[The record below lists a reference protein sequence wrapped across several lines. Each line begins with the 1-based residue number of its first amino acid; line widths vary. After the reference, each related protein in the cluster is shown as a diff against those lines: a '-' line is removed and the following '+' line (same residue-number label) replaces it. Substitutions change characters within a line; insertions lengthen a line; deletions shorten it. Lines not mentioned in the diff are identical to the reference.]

1 MNREDMDFGRGDL
14 KYAPLINVYSK
25 EEFDKRV
32 KKVFDVIWDKLVMS
46 FGPAGA
52 GTFIVIPSSTQSTF
66 FNTKDGYTIMKN
78 LQFNTKIDHTIKNMM
93 STICDRLNFTVG
105 DGTTTAV
112 VATGGVYNSYMEMKK
127 NPDSELNRVL
137 PRKIMSMMD
146 TVKNDIINELNSHA
160 VSIQSDNQTTLA
172 ENIRK
177 VVYVSSNGNEEITD
191 MISKLYYKLQYPA
204 ISVANSK
211 DGSTHAYTV
220 DGYKIDVS
228 LTDQSYIN
236 SDDNTMI
243 SGGMDYII
251 FDNKVDQQIYDKILK
266 PLCDASKQRGR
277 KLACIAPWYDDV
289 ALGGPI
295 RRDLLNELKQT
306 GSISLV
312 LLVCNK
318 TNAYARTLLSDFAML
333 LNTPIITRVVKDQ
346 ILEELDKNPDIY
358 SQFDMDNR
366 NIEGIN
372 IAVKNPIAGLDSN
385 QLELRL
391 TQYNKETT
399 PAQLIFNRD
408 KKNLIRVGYCDKAVI
423 GMKESTFSGFF
434 YDPDMYEKT
443 LSVAKAELSD
453 EKAKLQMIGSF
464 SLGVVEKQQR
474 INALGLK
481 TGVIEVGAAS
491 QMSQGYLKDSV
502 DDAVKAAASA
512 FNNGVVLGC
521 NCSLIDSIKNLIDKQ
536 PASKDGIVSDENKLY
551 YEILNMLYNGYV
563 TVYQTILNSIYPEG
577 AVINMDFYTK
587 NAEFA
592 KKEGT
597 SHIIAYIDDKTHRT
611 ISVNRRV
618 ADRIFK
624 KMSKQAL
631 DDTPDTVPLIWFV
644 LEYSRVTNTVLDVT
658 TGEFTSD
665 VINSTETDREVLNA
679 TVDLLS
685 LLITGNQLVLC

>member
-1 MNREDMDFGRGDL
+1 MDRDEMDFGRSDL
-14 KYAPLINVYSK
+14 KYDPLINVYSK
-25 EEFDKRV
+25 EEFDRRV
-32 KKVFDVIWDKLVMS
+32 KQVFDVIWDKLVMS

-78 LQFNTKIDHTIKNMM
+78 LQFNTKIDHTIKNIM

-112 VATGGVYNSYMEMKK
+112 VATGGVYNAYMEKKK
-127 NPDSELNRVL
+127 NEDSELNRVL
-137 PRKIMSMMD
+137 PRKIMSMMN
-146 TVKNDIINELNSHA
+146 TVKADIIEELNKHA
-160 VSIQSDNQTTLA
+160 VSIQSDNPNTLA
-172 ENIRK
+172 DNIRK
-177 VVYVSSNGNEEITD
+177 VVYVSSNGNEEITE
-191 MISKLYYKLQYPA
+191 MISDLYRKLQYPA

-211 DGSTHAYTV
+211 DGATHAYTV

-228 LTDQSYIN
+228 LTDQTYIN
-236 SDDNTMI
+236 NDDNTMV
-243 SGGMDYII
+243 SGAMDYIV
-251 FDNKVDQQIYDKILK
+251 FDNKVDQQMYDKILK
-266 PLCDASKQRGR
+266 PLCEASKERGR

-318 TNAYARTLLSDFAML
+318 TNAYSRIILSDFAML

-346 ILEELDKNPDIY
+346 IIEALDKNPDIY
-358 SQFDMDNR
+358 SQFDLDNR
-366 NIEGIN
+366 GIQGAN
-372 IAVKNPIAGLDSN
+372 IAVISGEKNG
-385 QLELRL
+385 QTQLRL
-391 TQYNKETT
+391 AQYDKATT
-399 PAQLIFNRD
+399 PDQLIFNSNA
-408 KKNLIRVGYCDKAVI
+408 KNLIRVGYCDKATI
-423 GMKESTFSGFF
+423 GLKESTFSGFY
-434 YDPDMYEKT
+434 YDPDTYNKT
-443 LSVAKAELSD
+443 MSVAKQELSD
-453 EKAKLQMIGSF
+453 EKAKLKMIGSF

-536 PASKDGIVSDENKLY
+536 PASKDGIVSDESKLY

-563 TVYQTILNSIYPEG
+563 TVYQTILNSIYPED

-624 KMSKQAL
+624 KLTKSVN
-631 DDTPDTVPLIWFV
+631 DTTPDTVPLIWFV

>member
-1 MNREDMDFGRGDL
+1 MDRDEMDFGRSDL
-14 KYAPLINVYSK
+14 KFDPLINVYSK
-25 EEFDKRV
+25 KEFDRRV
-32 KKVFDVIWDKLVMS
+32 KQVFDVIWDKLVMS

-112 VATGGVYNSYMEMKK
+112 VATGGVYNAYMEKKK
-127 NPDSELNRVL
+127 NEDSELNRVL
-137 PRKIMSMMD
+137 PRKIMSMMN
-146 TVKNDIINELNSHA
+146 TVKADIIEELNKHA
-160 VSIQSDNQTTLA
+160 VSIQSDNPNTLA
-172 ENIRK
+172 DNIRK
-177 VVYVSSNGNEEITD
+177 VVYVSSNGNEEITE
-191 MISKLYYKLQYPA
+191 MISDLYRKLQYPA

-211 DGSTHAYTV
+211 DGATHAYTV

-228 LTDQSYIN
+228 LTDQTYIN
-236 SDDNTMI
+236 NDDNTMV
-243 SGGMDYII
+243 SGAMDYIV
-251 FDNKVDQQIYDKILK
+251 FDNKVDQQMYDKILK
-266 PLCDASKQRGR
+266 PLCEASKERGR

-318 TNAYARTLLSDFAML
+318 TNAYSRIILSDFAML

-346 ILEELDKNPDIY
+346 IIEALDKKPDIY
-358 SQFDMDNR
+358 SQFDLDNR
-366 NIEGIN
+366 GIQGAN
-372 IAVKNPIAGLDSN
+372 IAVISGEKNG
-385 QLELRL
+385 QTQLRL
-391 TQYNKETT
+391 AQYDKDTT
-399 PAQLIFNRD
+399 PTQLIFNN
-408 KKNLIRVGYCDKAVI
+408 KAKNLIRVGYCDKATI
-423 GMKESTFSGFF
+423 GLKESTFAGFY
-434 YDPDMYEKT
+434 YDPETYNKT
-443 LSVAKAELSD
+443 MSVAKQELSD
-453 EKAKLQMIGSF
+453 EKAKLKMIGSF

-521 NCSLIDSIKNLIDKQ
+521 NCSLIDSILNLIDKA
-536 PASKDGIVSDENKLY
+536 PKDLAETNDDQKLY
-551 YEILNMLYNGYV
+551 YEILDMLYEGYA
-563 TVYQTILNSIYPEG
+563 TVYRTILESIYPEG
-577 AVINMDFYTK
+577 ANVNITQYLQ
-587 NAEFA
+587 NASYA
-592 KKEGT
+592 KQHGT
-597 SHIIAYIDDKTHRT
+597 SHIIMYFDKKTHRT
-611 ISVNRRV
+611 VSANRRQV
-618 ADRIFK
+618 DKVVKMLNSDASDTGDR
-624 KMSKQAL
+624 L
-631 DDTPDTVPLIWFV
+631 VPLDWFV
-644 LEYSRVTNTVLDVT
+644 MEYSRKTNSVLDVT
-658 TGEFTSD
+658 TGEFTED

>member
-1 MNREDMDFGRGDL
+1 MDRDEMDFGRSDL
-14 KYAPLINVYSK
+14 KFDPLINVYSK
-25 EEFDKRV
+25 KEFDRRV
-32 KKVFDVIWDKLVMS
+32 KQVFDVIWDKLVMS

-112 VATGGVYNSYMEMKK
+112 VATGGVYNAYMEKKK
-127 NPDSELNRVL
+127 NEDSELNRVL
-137 PRKIMSMMD
+137 PRKIMSMMN
-146 TVKNDIINELNSHA
+146 TVKADIIEELNKHA
-160 VSIQSDNQTTLA
+160 VSIQSDNPNTLA
-172 ENIRK
+172 DNIRK
-177 VVYVSSNGNEEITD
+177 VVYVSSNGNEEITE
-191 MISKLYYKLQYPA
+191 MISDLYRKLQYPA

-211 DGSTHAYTV
+211 DGATHAYTV

-228 LTDQSYIN
+228 LTDQTYIN
-236 SDDNTMI
+236 NDDNTMV
-243 SGGMDYII
+243 SGAMDYIV
-251 FDNKVDQQIYDKILK
+251 FDNKVDQQMYDKILK
-266 PLCDASKQRGR
+266 PLCEASKERGR

-318 TNAYARTLLSDFAML
+318 TNAYSRTILSDFAML

-346 ILEELDKNPDIY
+346 IIEALDKNPDIY
-358 SQFDMDNR
+358 SQFDLDNR
-366 NIEGIN
+366 GIQGAN
-372 IAVKNPIAGLDSN
+372 IAVISGEKNG
-385 QLELRL
+385 QTQLRL
-391 TQYNKETT
+391 AQYDKDTT
-399 PAQLIFNRD
+399 PGQLIFNS
-408 KKNLIRVGYCDKAVI
+408 KAKNLIRVGYCDKATI
-423 GMKESTFSGFF
+423 GLKESTFAGFY
-434 YDPDMYEKT
+434 YDPDIYNKT
-443 LSVAKAELSD
+443 MSVAKQELFD
-453 EKAKLQMIGSF
+453 EKAKLKMIGSF

-521 NCSLIDSIKNLIDKQ
+521 NCSLIDSILNLIDKA
-536 PASKDGIVSDENKLY
+536 PKDLAETNDDQKLY
-551 YEILNMLYNGYV
+551 YEILDMLYEGYA
-563 TVYQTILNSIYPEG
+563 TVYRTILESIYPE
-577 AVINMDFYTK
+577 
-587 NAEFA
+587 NAKVNITQYLQNASYA
-592 KKEGT
+592 KQHGT
-597 SHIIAYIDDKTHRT
+597 SHIIMYFDKKTHRT
-611 ISVNRRV
+611 VSANRRQV
-618 ADRIFK
+618 DKVVKLLDSDASDTGDR
-624 KMSKQAL
+624 L
-631 DDTPDTVPLIWFV
+631 VPLDWFV
-644 LEYSRVTNTVLDVT
+644 MQYSRRTNSVLDVT
-658 TGEFTSD
+658 TGEFTED

>member
-1 MNREDMDFGRGDL
+1 MDRDEMDFGRSDL
-14 KYAPLINVYSK
+14 KYNPLINVYSK
-25 EEFDKRV
+25 NEFDRRV
-32 KKVFDVIWDKLVMS
+32 KQVFDVIWDKLVMS

-112 VATGGVYNSYMEMKK
+112 VATGGVYNAYMEKKK
-127 NPDSELNRVL
+127 NEDSELNRVL
-137 PRKIMSMMD
+137 PRKIMSMMN
-146 TVKNDIINELNSHA
+146 TVKADIIEELNKHA
-160 VSIQSDNQTTLA
+160 VSIQSDNPNTLA
-172 ENIRK
+172 DNIRK
-177 VVYVSSNGNEEITD
+177 VVYVSSNGNKEITE
-191 MISKLYYKLQYPA
+191 MISDLYRKLQYPA

-211 DGSTHAYTV
+211 DGATHAYTV

-228 LTDQSYIN
+228 LTDQTYIN
-236 SDDNTMI
+236 NDDNTMV
-243 SGGMDYII
+243 SGAMDYIV
-251 FDNKVDQQIYDKILK
+251 FDNKVDQQMYDKILK
-266 PLCDASKQRGR
+266 PLCEASKERGR

-318 TNAYARTLLSDFAML
+318 TNAYSRTILSDFAML

-346 ILEELDKNPDIY
+346 IIEALDKNPDIY
-358 SQFDMDNR
+358 SQFDLDNR
-366 NIEGIN
+366 GIQGAN
-372 IAVKNPIAGLDSN
+372 IAVISGEKNG
-385 QLELRL
+385 QTQLRL
-391 TQYNKETT
+391 AQYDKATT
-399 PAQLIFNRD
+399 PDQLIFNS
-408 KKNLIRVGYCDKAVI
+408 KAKNLIRVGYCDKATI
-423 GMKESTFSGFF
+423 GLKESTFAGFY
-434 YDPDMYEKT
+434 YDPETYNKT
-443 LSVAKAELSD
+443 MSVAKQELSD
-453 EKAKLQMIGSF
+453 EKAKLKMIGSF

-521 NCSLIDSIKNLIDKQ
+521 NCSLIDSILNLIDKE
-536 PASKDGIVSDENKLY
+536 PVELSDDQKLY
-551 YEILNMLYNGYV
+551 YEILDMLYEGYA
-563 TVYQTILNSIYPEG
+563 TVYRTILESIYPED
-577 AVINMDFYTK
+577 AKVNITQYFKDASYAK
-587 NAEFA
+587 NH
-592 KKEGT
+592 GT
-597 SHIIAYIDDKTHRT
+597 SHIIMYFDKKTHRT
-611 ISVNRRV
+611 VSANRRQV
-618 ADRIFK
+618 DKVVKLLSSDASDTSDR
-624 KMSKQAL
+624 L
-631 DDTPDTVPLIWFV
+631 VPLDWFV
-644 LEYSRVTNTVLDVT
+644 MEYSRKTNSVLDVT
-658 TGEFTSD
+658 TGEFTED

>member
-1 MNREDMDFGRGDL
+1 MDRDEMDFGRSDL
-14 KYAPLINVYSK
+14 KYNPLINVYSK
-25 EEFDKRV
+25 KEFDRRV
-32 KKVFDVIWDKLVMS
+32 KQVFDVIWDKLVMS

-112 VATGGVYNSYMEMKK
+112 VATGGVYNAYMEKKK
-127 NPDSELNRVL
+127 NEDSELNRVL
-137 PRKIMSMMD
+137 PRKIMSMMN
-146 TVKNDIINELNSHA
+146 TVKADIIEELNKHA
-160 VSIQSDNQTTLA
+160 VSIQSDNPNTLA
-172 ENIRK
+172 DNIRK
-177 VVYVSSNGNEEITD
+177 VVYVSSNGNEEITE
-191 MISKLYYKLQYPA
+191 MISDLYQKLQYPA

-211 DGSTHAYTV
+211 DGATHAYTV

-228 LTDQSYIN
+228 LTDQTYIN
-236 SDDNTMI
+236 NDDNTMV
-243 SGGMDYII
+243 SGAMDYIV
-251 FDNKVDQQIYDKILK
+251 FDNKVDQQMYDKILK
-266 PLCDASKQRGR
+266 PLCEASKERGR

-318 TNAYARTLLSDFAML
+318 TNAYSRTILSDFAML

-346 ILEELDKNPDIY
+346 IIESLDKNPDIY
-358 SQFDMDNR
+358 SQFDLDNR
-366 NIEGIN
+366 GIQGAN
-372 IAVKNPIAGLDSN
+372 IAVISGEKNG
-385 QLELRL
+385 QTQLRL
-391 TQYNKETT
+391 AQYDNATT
-399 PAQLIFNRD
+399 PNQLIFNS
-408 KKNLIRVGYCDKAVI
+408 KAKNLIRVGYCDKATI
-423 GMKESTFSGFF
+423 GLKESTFSGFY
-434 YDPDMYEKT
+434 YDPETYNKT
-443 LSVAKAELSD
+443 MSVAKQELSD
-453 EKAKLQMIGSF
+453 EKAKLKMIGSF

-521 NCSLIDSIKNLIDKQ
+521 NCSLIDSILNLIDKE
-536 PASKDGIVSDENKLY
+536 PVELSDDQKLY
-551 YEILNMLYNGYV
+551 YEILDMLYEGYA
-563 TVYQTILNSIYPEG
+563 TVYRTILESIYPED
-577 AVINMDFYTK
+577 AKVNITQYFKDASY
-587 NAEFA
+587 A
-592 KKEGT
+592 KKHGT
-597 SHIIAYIDDKTHRT
+597 SHIIMYFDKKTHRT
-611 ISVNRRV
+611 VSANRRQV
-618 ADRIFK
+618 DKVVKLLDSDASDTSDR
-624 KMSKQAL
+624 L
-631 DDTPDTVPLIWFV
+631 VPLDWFV
-644 LEYSRVTNTVLDVT
+644 MEYSRRTNSVLDVT
-658 TGEFTSD
+658 TGEFTED

>member
-1 MNREDMDFGRGDL
+1 MDRDEMDFGRSDL
-14 KYAPLINVYSK
+14 KYNPLINVYSK
-25 EEFDKRV
+25 KEFDRRV
-32 KKVFDVIWDKLVMS
+32 KQVFDVIWDKLVMS

-112 VATGGVYNSYMEMKK
+112 VATGGVYNAYIDKKK
-127 NPDSELNRVL
+127 NEDSELNRVL
-137 PRKIMSMMD
+137 PRKIMTMMN
-146 TVKNDIINELNSHA
+146 TVKADIIEELNKHA
-160 VSIQSDNQTTLA
+160 ISIQSDNPNTLA
-172 ENIRK
+172 DNIRK
-177 VVYVSSNGNEEITD
+177 VVYVSSNGNEEITE
-191 MISKLYYKLQYPA
+191 MISDLYRKLQYPA

-211 DGSTHAYTV
+211 DGATHAYTV

-228 LTDQSYIN
+228 LTDQTYIN
-236 SDDNTMI
+236 NDDNTMV
-243 SGGMDYII
+243 SGAMDYIV
-251 FDNKVDQQIYDKILK
+251 FDNKVDQQMYDKILK
-266 PLCDASKQRGR
+266 PLCEASKERGR

-318 TNAYARTLLSDFAML
+318 TNAYSRTILSDFAML

-346 ILEELDKNPDIY
+346 IIEALDKNPDIY
-358 SQFDMDNR
+358 SQFDLDNR
-366 NIEGIN
+366 GIQGAN
-372 IAVKNPIAGLDSN
+372 IAVIDSEKNGHT
-385 QLELRL
+385 QLRL
-391 TQYNKETT
+391 VQYDKDRTH
-399 PAQLIFNRD
+399 AQLIFNN
-408 KKNLIRVGYCDKAVI
+408 KVKNLIRVGYCDKATI
-423 GMKESTFSGFF
+423 GLKESTFAGFY
-434 YDPDMYEKT
+434 YDPSIYNKT
-443 LSVAKAELSD
+443 MSVAKQELAD
-453 EKAKLQMIGSF
+453 EKAKLKMIGSF

-521 NCSLIDSIKNLIDKQ
+521 NCSLIDSILNLMDKAPVEQ
-536 PASKDGIVSDENKLY
+536 TDDQKLY
-551 YEILNMLYNGYV
+551 YEILDMLYEGYA
-563 TVYQTILNSIYPEG
+563 TVYRTILESIYPED
-577 AVINMDFYTK
+577 AKVNISQYLQ
-587 NAEFA
+587 NASYA
-592 KKEGT
+592 KEHGT
-597 SHIIAYIDDKTHRT
+597 SHIIMYFDKKTHRT
-611 ISVNRRV
+611 VSANRRQV
-618 ADRIFK
+618 DKVI
-624 KMSKQAL
+624 KQLAGPTDQTGDIL
-631 DDTPDTVPLIWFV
+631 VPLDWFV
-644 LEYSRVTNTVLDVT
+644 MEYSRKTNSVLDVT
-658 TGEFTSD
+658 TGEFTED

>member
-1 MNREDMDFGRGDL
+1 MDRDEMDFGRSDL
-14 KYAPLINVYSK
+14 KYDPLINVYSK
-25 EEFDKRV
+25 EEFDRRV
-32 KKVFDVIWDKLVMS
+32 KQVFDVIWDKLVMS

-112 VATGGVYNSYMEMKK
+112 VATGGVYNAYMEKKK
-127 NPDSELNRVL
+127 NEDSELNRVL
-137 PRKIMSMMD
+137 PRKIMSMMN
-146 TVKNDIINELNSHA
+146 TVKADIIEELNKHA
-160 VSIQSDNQTTLA
+160 VSIQSDNPNTLA
-172 ENIRK
+172 DNIRK
-177 VVYVSSNGNEEITD
+177 VVYVSSNGNDEITE
-191 MISKLYYKLQYPA
+191 MISDLYRKLQYPA

-211 DGSTHAYTV
+211 DGATHAYTV

-228 LTDQSYIN
+228 LTDQTYIN
-236 SDDNTMI
+236 NDDNTMV
-243 SGGMDYII
+243 SGAMDYIV
-251 FDNKVDQQIYDKILK
+251 FDNKVDQQMYDKILK
-266 PLCDASKQRGR
+266 PLCEASKERGR

-318 TNAYARTLLSDFAML
+318 TNAYSRIILSDFAML

-346 ILEELDKNPDIY
+346 IIEALDKNPDIY
-358 SQFDMDNR
+358 SQFDLDNR
-366 NIEGIN
+366 GIQGAN
-372 IAVKNPIAGLDSN
+372 IAVISGEKNG
-385 QLELRL
+385 QTQLRL
-391 TQYNKETT
+391 AQYDKATT
-399 PAQLIFNRD
+399 PDQLIFNSNA
-408 KKNLIRVGYCDKAVI
+408 KNLIRVGYCDKATI
-423 GMKESTFSGFF
+423 GLKESTFSGFY
-434 YDPDMYEKT
+434 YDPETYNKT
-443 LSVAKAELSD
+443 VSVAKQELSD
-453 EKAKLQMIGSF
+453 EKAKLKMIGSF

-563 TVYQTILNSIYPEG
+563 TVYQTILNSIYPED
-577 AVINMDFYTK
+577 AVINMDFYTE

-624 KMSKQAL
+624 KLTKSVNYT
-631 DDTPDTVPLIWFV
+631 TPDTVPLIWFV

>member
-1 MNREDMDFGRGDL
+1 MDRDEMDFGRSDL
-14 KYAPLINVYSK
+14 KYDPLINVYSK
-25 EEFDKRV
+25 EEFDRRV
-32 KKVFDVIWDKLVMS
+32 KQVFDVIWDKLVMS

-78 LQFNTKIDHTIKNMM
+78 LQFNMKIDHTIKNMM

-112 VATGGVYNSYMEMKK
+112 VATGGVYNAYMEKKK
-127 NPDSELNRVL
+127 NEDSELNRVL
-137 PRKIMSMMD
+137 PRKIMSMMN
-146 TVKNDIINELNSHA
+146 TVKADIIEELNKHA
-160 VSIQSDNQTTLA
+160 VSIQSDNPNTLA
-172 ENIRK
+172 DNIRK
-177 VVYVSSNGNEEITD
+177 VVYVSSNGNEEITE
-191 MISKLYYKLQYPA
+191 MISDLYRKLQYPA

-211 DGSTHAYTV
+211 DGATHAYTV

-228 LTDQSYIN
+228 LTDQTYIN
-236 SDDNTMI
+236 NDDNTMV
-243 SGGMDYII
+243 SGAMDYIV
-251 FDNKVDQQIYDKILK
+251 FDNKVDQQMYDKILK
-266 PLCDASKQRGR
+266 PLCEASKERGR

-318 TNAYARTLLSDFAML
+318 TNAYSRIILSDFAML

-346 ILEELDKNPDIY
+346 IIEALDKNPDIY
-358 SQFDMDNR
+358 SQFDLDNR
-366 NIEGIN
+366 GIQGAN
-372 IAVKNPIAGLDSN
+372 IAVISGEKNG
-385 QLELRL
+385 QTQLRL
-391 TQYNKETT
+391 AQYDKATT
-399 PAQLIFNRD
+399 PDQLIFNSNA
-408 KKNLIRVGYCDKAVI
+408 KNLIRVGYCDKATI
-423 GMKESTFSGFF
+423 GLKESTFSGFY
-434 YDPDMYEKT
+434 YDPETYNKT
-443 LSVAKAELSD
+443 MSVAKQELSD
-453 EKAKLQMIGSF
+453 EKAKLKMIGSF

-551 YEILNMLYNGYV
+551 YEILNMLYNGYI
-563 TVYQTILNSIYPEG
+563 TVYQTILNSIYPED
-577 AVINMDFYTK
+577 AVINMDFYTE

-624 KMSKQAL
+624 KLTKSVN
-631 DDTPDTVPLIWFV
+631 DTTPDTVPLIWFV

>member
-1 MNREDMDFGRGDL
+1 MDRDEMDFGRSDL
-14 KYAPLINVYSK
+14 KYNPLINVYSK
-25 EEFDKRV
+25 KEFDRRV
-32 KKVFDVIWDKLVMS
+32 KQVFDVIWDKLVMS

-112 VATGGVYNSYMEMKK
+112 VATGGVYNAYMEKKK
-127 NPDSELNRVL
+127 NEDSELNRVL
-137 PRKIMSMMD
+137 PRKIMSMMN
-146 TVKNDIINELNSHA
+146 TVKADIIEELNKHA
-160 VSIQSDNQTTLA
+160 VSIQSDNPKTLA
-172 ENIRK
+172 DNIRK
-177 VVYVSSNGNEEITD
+177 VVYVSSNGNEEITE
-191 MISKLYYKLQYPA
+191 MISDLYQKLQYPA

-211 DGSTHAYTV
+211 DGATHAYTV

-228 LTDQSYIN
+228 LTDQTYIN
-236 SDDNTMI
+236 NDDNTMV
-243 SGGMDYII
+243 SGAMDYIV
-251 FDNKVDQQIYDKILK
+251 FDNKVDQQMYDKILK
-266 PLCDASKQRGR
+266 PLCEASKERGR

-318 TNAYARTLLSDFAML
+318 TNAYSRTILSDFAML

-346 ILEELDKNPDIY
+346 IIEALDKNPDIY
-358 SQFDMDNR
+358 SQFDLDNR
-366 NIEGIN
+366 GIQGAN
-372 IAVKNPIAGLDSN
+372 IAVISGEKNG
-385 QLELRL
+385 QTQLRL
-391 TQYNKETT
+391 AQYDKATT
-399 PAQLIFNRD
+399 PEQLIFNS
-408 KKNLIRVGYCDKAVI
+408 KAKNLIRVGYCDKATI
-423 GMKESTFSGFF
+423 GLKESTFAGFY
-434 YDPDMYEKT
+434 YDPETYNKT
-443 LSVAKAELSD
+443 MSVAKQELSD
-453 EKAKLQMIGSF
+453 EKAKLKMIGSF

-521 NCSLIDSIKNLIDKQ
+521 NCSLIDSILNLIDKE
-536 PASKDGIVSDENKLY
+536 PVELSDDQKLY
-551 YEILNMLYNGYV
+551 YEILDMLYEGYA
-563 TVYQTILNSIYPEG
+563 TVYRTILESIYPED
-577 AVINMDFYTK
+577 AKVNITQYFKDASYAK
-587 NAEFA
+587 NH
-592 KKEGT
+592 GT
-597 SHIIAYIDDKTHRT
+597 SHIIMYFDKKTHRT
-611 ISVNRRV
+611 VSANRRQV
-618 ADRIFK
+618 DKVVKLLNSDASDTSDR
-624 KMSKQAL
+624 L
-631 DDTPDTVPLIWFV
+631 VPLDWFV
-644 LEYSRVTNTVLDVT
+644 MEYSRKTNSVLDVT
-658 TGEFTSD
+658 TGEFTED

>member
-1 MNREDMDFGRGDL
+1 MDRDEMDFGRSDL
-14 KYAPLINVYSK
+14 KYNPLINVYSK
-25 EEFDKRV
+25 KEFDRRV
-32 KKVFDVIWDKLVMS
+32 KQVFDVIWDKLVMS

-112 VATGGVYNSYMEMKK
+112 VATGGVYNAYMEKKK
-127 NPDSELNRVL
+127 NEDSELNRVL
-137 PRKIMSMMD
+137 PRKIMSMMN
-146 TVKNDIINELNSHA
+146 TVKADIIEELNKHA
-160 VSIQSDNQTTLA
+160 VSIQSDNPNTLA
-172 ENIRK
+172 DNIRK
-177 VVYVSSNGNEEITD
+177 VVYVSSNGNEEITE
-191 MISKLYYKLQYPA
+191 MISDLYRKLQYPA

-211 DGSTHAYTV
+211 DGATHAYTV

-228 LTDQSYIN
+228 LTDQTYIN
-236 SDDNTMI
+236 NDDNTMV
-243 SGGMDYII
+243 SGAMDYIV
-251 FDNKVDQQIYDKILK
+251 FDNKVDQQMYDKILK
-266 PLCDASKQRGR
+266 PLCEASKERGR

-318 TNAYARTLLSDFAML
+318 TNAYSRTILSDFAML

-346 ILEELDKNPDIY
+346 IIEALDKNPDIY
-358 SQFDMDNR
+358 SQFDLDNR
-366 NIEGIN
+366 GIQGAN
-372 IAVKNPIAGLDSN
+372 IAVISGEKNG
-385 QLELRL
+385 QTQLRL
-391 TQYNKETT
+391 AQYDKATT
-399 PAQLIFNRD
+399 PDQLIFNS
-408 KKNLIRVGYCDKAVI
+408 KAKNLIRVGYCDKATI
-423 GMKESTFSGFF
+423 GLKESTFAGFY
-434 YDPDMYEKT
+434 YDPETYNKT
-443 LSVAKAELSD
+443 MSVAKQELSD
-453 EKAKLQMIGSF
+453 EKAKLKMIGSF

-521 NCSLIDSIKNLIDKQ
+521 NCSLIDSILNLIDKE
-536 PASKDGIVSDENKLY
+536 PVELSDDQKLY
-551 YEILNMLYNGYV
+551 YEILDMLYEGYA
-563 TVYQTILNSIYPEG
+563 TVYRTILESIYPED
-577 AVINMDFYTK
+577 AKVNITQYFKDASYAK
-587 NAEFA
+587 NH
-592 KKEGT
+592 GT
-597 SHIIAYIDDKTHRT
+597 SHIIMYFDKKTHRT
-611 ISVNRRV
+611 VSANRRQV
-618 ADRIFK
+618 DKVVKLLDSDASDTSDR
-624 KMSKQAL
+624 L
-631 DDTPDTVPLIWFV
+631 VPLDWFV
-644 LEYSRVTNTVLDVT
+644 MEYSRKTNSVLDVT
-658 TGEFTSD
+658 TGEFTED

>member
-1 MNREDMDFGRGDL
+1 MDRDEMDFGRSDL
-14 KYAPLINVYSK
+14 KYDPLINVYSK
-25 EEFDKRV
+25 EEFDRRV
-32 KKVFDVIWDKLVMS
+32 KQVFDVIWDKLVMS

-112 VATGGVYNSYMEMKK
+112 VATGGVYNAYMEKKK
-127 NPDSELNRVL
+127 NEDSELNRVL
-137 PRKIMSMMD
+137 PRKIMSMMN
-146 TVKNDIINELNSHA
+146 TVKADIIEELNKHA
-160 VSIQSDNQTTLA
+160 VSIQSDNPNTLA
-172 ENIRK
+172 DNIRK
-177 VVYVSSNGNEEITD
+177 VVYVSSNGNDEITE
-191 MISKLYYKLQYPA
+191 MISDLYRKLQYPA

-211 DGSTHAYTV
+211 DGATHAYTV

-228 LTDQSYIN
+228 LTDQTYIN
-236 SDDNTMI
+236 NDDNTMV
-243 SGGMDYII
+243 SGAMDYIV
-251 FDNKVDQQIYDKILK
+251 FDNKVDQQMYDKILK
-266 PLCDASKQRGR
+266 PLCEASKERGR

-318 TNAYARTLLSDFAML
+318 TNAYSRIILSDFAML

-346 ILEELDKNPDIY
+346 IIEALDKNPDIY
-358 SQFDMDNR
+358 SQFDLDNR
-366 NIEGIN
+366 GIQGAN
-372 IAVKNPIAGLDSN
+372 IAVISGEKNG
-385 QLELRL
+385 QTQLRL
-391 TQYNKETT
+391 AQYDKATT
-399 PAQLIFNRD
+399 PDQLIFNSNA
-408 KKNLIRVGYCDKAVI
+408 KNLIRVGYCDKATI
-423 GMKESTFSGFF
+423 GLKESTFSGFY
-434 YDPDMYEKT
+434 YDPETYNKT
-443 LSVAKAELSD
+443 MSVAKQELSD
-453 EKAKLQMIGSF
+453 EKAKLKMIGSF

-563 TVYQTILNSIYPEG
+563 TVYQTILNSIYPED
-577 AVINMDFYTK
+577 AVINMDFYTE

-624 KMSKQAL
+624 KLTKSVN
-631 DDTPDTVPLIWFV
+631 DTTPDTVPLIWFV

>member
-1 MNREDMDFGRGDL
+1 MDRDEMDFGRSDL
-14 KYAPLINVYSK
+14 KYNPLINVYSK
-25 EEFDKRV
+25 EEFDRRV

-112 VATGGVYNSYMEMKK
+112 VATGGVYNAYMEKKK
-127 NPDSELNRVL
+127 NEDSELNRVL
-137 PRKIMSMMD
+137 PRKIMSMMN
-146 TVKNDIINELNSHA
+146 TVKADIIEELNKHA
-160 VSIQSDNQTTLA
+160 VSIQSDNPNTLA
-172 ENIRK
+172 DNIRK
-177 VVYVSSNGNEEITD
+177 VVYVSSNGNEEITE
-191 MISKLYYKLQYPA
+191 MISDLYRKLQYPA

-211 DGSTHAYTV
+211 DGATHAYTV

-228 LTDQSYIN
+228 LTDQTYIN
-236 SDDNTMI
+236 NDDNTMV
-243 SGGMDYII
+243 SGAMDYIV
-251 FDNKVDQQIYDKILK
+251 FDNKVDQQMYDKILK
-266 PLCDASKQRGR
+266 PLCEASKERGR

-318 TNAYARTLLSDFAML
+318 TNAYSRTILSDFAML

-346 ILEELDKNPDIY
+346 IIEALDKKPDIY
-358 SQFDMDNR
+358 SQFDLDNR
-366 NIEGIN
+366 GIQGAN
-372 IAVKNPIAGLDSN
+372 IAVISGEKNG
-385 QLELRL
+385 QTQLRL
-391 TQYNKETT
+391 AQYDKATT
-399 PAQLIFNRD
+399 PDQLIFNN
-408 KKNLIRVGYCDKAVI
+408 KAKNLIRVGYCDKATI
-423 GMKESTFSGFF
+423 GLKESTFAGFY
-434 YDPDMYEKT
+434 YDPETYNKT
-443 LSVAKAELSD
+443 MSVAKQELSD
-453 EKAKLQMIGSF
+453 EKAKLKMIGSF

-521 NCSLIDSIKNLIDKQ
+521 NCSLIDSILNLINKE
-536 PASKDGIVSDENKLY
+536 PVELSDDQKLY
-551 YEILNMLYNGYV
+551 YEILDMLYEGYA
-563 TVYQTILNSIYPEG
+563 TVYRTILESIYPED
-577 AVINMDFYTK
+577 AKVNITQYFKDASY
-587 NAEFA
+587 A
-592 KKEGT
+592 KKHGT
-597 SHIIAYIDDKTHRT
+597 SHIIMYFDKKTHRT
-611 ISVNRRV
+611 VSANRRQV
-618 ADRIFK
+618 DKVVKLLNDDASDTSDR
-624 KMSKQAL
+624 L
-631 DDTPDTVPLIWFV
+631 VPLDWFV
-644 LEYSRVTNTVLDVT
+644 MEYSRKTNSVLDVT
-658 TGEFTSD
+658 TGEFTED

>member
-1 MNREDMDFGRGDL
+1 MDRDEMDFGRSDL
-14 KYAPLINVYSK
+14 KYNPLINVYSK
-25 EEFDKRV
+25 EEFDRRV

-112 VATGGVYNSYMEMKK
+112 VATGGVYNAYMEKKK
-127 NPDSELNRVL
+127 NEDSELNRVL
-137 PRKIMSMMD
+137 PRKIMSMMN
-146 TVKNDIINELNSHA
+146 TVKADIIEELNKHA
-160 VSIQSDNQTTLA
+160 VSIQSDNPNTLA
-172 ENIRK
+172 DNIRK
-177 VVYVSSNGNEEITD
+177 VVYVSSNGNEEITE
-191 MISKLYYKLQYPA
+191 MISDLYQKLQYPA

-211 DGSTHAYTV
+211 DGATHAYTV

-228 LTDQSYIN
+228 LTDQTYIN
-236 SDDNTMI
+236 NDDNTMV
-243 SGGMDYII
+243 SGAMDYIV
-251 FDNKVDQQIYDKILK
+251 FDNKVDQQMYDKILK
-266 PLCDASKQRGR
+266 PLCEASKERGR

-318 TNAYARTLLSDFAML
+318 TNAYSRTILSDFAML

-346 ILEELDKNPDIY
+346 IIEALDKKPDIY
-358 SQFDMDNR
+358 SQFDLDNR
-366 NIEGIN
+366 GIQGAN
-372 IAVKNPIAGLDSN
+372 IAVISGEKNG
-385 QLELRL
+385 QTQLRL
-391 TQYNKETT
+391 AQYDKATT
-399 PAQLIFNRD
+399 PDQLIFNS
-408 KKNLIRVGYCDKAVI
+408 KAKNLIRVGYCDKATI
-423 GMKESTFSGFF
+423 GLKESTFAGFY
-434 YDPDMYEKT
+434 YDPETYNKT
-443 LSVAKAELSD
+443 MSVAKQELSD
-453 EKAKLQMIGSF
+453 EKAKLKMIGSF

-521 NCSLIDSIKNLIDKQ
+521 NCSLIDSILNLIDKE
-536 PASKDGIVSDENKLY
+536 PVELSDDQKLY
-551 YEILNMLYNGYV
+551 YEILDMLYEGYA
-563 TVYQTILNSIYPEG
+563 TVYRTILESIYPE
-577 AVINMDFYTK
+577 
-587 NAEFA
+587 NAKVNITQYLQNASYA
-592 KKEGT
+592 KQHGT
-597 SHIIAYIDDKTHRT
+597 SHIIMYFDKKTHRT
-611 ISVNRRV
+611 VSANRRQV
-618 ADRIFK
+618 DKVVKLLDSDASDTGDR
-624 KMSKQAL
+624 L
-631 DDTPDTVPLIWFV
+631 VPLDWFV
-644 LEYSRVTNTVLDVT
+644 LEYSRKTNSVLDVT
-658 TGEFTSD
+658 TGEFTED

>member
-1 MNREDMDFGRGDL
+1 MDRDEMDFGRSDL
-14 KYAPLINVYSK
+14 KFNPLINVYSK
-25 EEFDKRV
+25 NEFDRRV
-32 KKVFDVIWDKLVMS
+32 KQVFDVIWDKLVMS

-112 VATGGVYNSYMEMKK
+112 VATGGVYNAYMEKKK
-127 NPDSELNRVL
+127 NEDSELNRVL
-137 PRKIMSMMD
+137 PRKIMSMMN
-146 TVKNDIINELNSHA
+146 TVKADIIEELNKHA
-160 VSIQSDNQTTLA
+160 VSIQSDNPNTLA
-172 ENIRK
+172 DNIRK
-177 VVYVSSNGNEEITD
+177 VVYVSSNGNEEITE
-191 MISKLYYKLQYPA
+191 MISDLYRKLQYPA

-211 DGSTHAYTV
+211 DGATHAYTV

-228 LTDQSYIN
+228 LTDQTYIN
-236 SDDNTMI
+236 NDDNTMV
-243 SGGMDYII
+243 SGAMDYIV
-251 FDNKVDQQIYDKILK
+251 FDNKVDQQMYDKILK
-266 PLCDASKQRGR
+266 PLCEASKERGR

-318 TNAYARTLLSDFAML
+318 TNAYSRTILSDFAML

-346 ILEELDKNPDIY
+346 IIEALDKKPDIY
-358 SQFDMDNR
+358 SQFDLDNR
-366 NIEGIN
+366 GIQGAN
-372 IAVKNPIAGLDSN
+372 IAVISGEKNG
-385 QLELRL
+385 QTQLRL
-391 TQYNKETT
+391 AQYDKDTT
-399 PAQLIFNRD
+399 PSRLIFNS
-408 KKNLIRVGYCDKAVI
+408 KAKNLIRVGYCDKATI
-423 GMKESTFSGFF
+423 GLKESTFAGFY
-434 YDPDMYEKT
+434 YDPDIYNKT
-443 LSVAKAELSD
+443 MSVAKQELSD
-453 EKAKLQMIGSF
+453 EKAKLKMIGSF

-521 NCSLIDSIKNLIDKQ
+521 NCSLIDSILNLIDKAPKD
-536 PASKDGIVSDENKLY
+536 PAETNDDQKLY
-551 YEILNMLYNGYV
+551 YEILDMLYEGYA
-563 TVYQTILNSIYPEG
+563 TVYRTILESIYPE
-577 AVINMDFYTK
+577 D
-587 NAEFA
+587 A
-592 KKEGT
+592 KVNITQYLQNSSYAKQHGT
-597 SHIIAYIDDKTHRT
+597 SHIIMYFDKKTHRT
-611 ISVNRRV
+611 VSANRRQ
-618 ADRIFK
+618 ADK
-624 KMSKQAL
+624 VVKLL
-631 DDTPDTVPLIWFV
+631 DSDASDTGDRLVPLDWFV
-644 LEYSRVTNTVLDVT
+644 LEYSRKTNSVLDVT
-658 TGEFTSD
+658 TGEFTED

>member
-1 MNREDMDFGRGDL
+1 MDRDEMDFGRSDL
-14 KYAPLINVYSK
+14 KYNPLINVYSK
-25 EEFDKRV
+25 KEFDRRV
-32 KKVFDVIWDKLVMS
+32 KQVFDVIWDKLVMS

-112 VATGGVYNSYMEMKK
+112 VATGGVYNAYMEKKK
-127 NPDSELNRVL
+127 NEDSELNRVL
-137 PRKIMSMMD
+137 PRKIMSMMN
-146 TVKNDIINELNSHA
+146 TVKADIIEELNKHA
-160 VSIQSDNQTTLA
+160 VSIQSDNPNTLA
-172 ENIRK
+172 DNIRK
-177 VVYVSSNGNEEITD
+177 VVYVSSNGNEEITE
-191 MISKLYYKLQYPA
+191 MISDLYQKLQYPA

-211 DGSTHAYTV
+211 DGATHAYTV

-228 LTDQSYIN
+228 LTDQTYIN
-236 SDDNTMI
+236 NDDNTMV
-243 SGGMDYII
+243 SGAMDYIV
-251 FDNKVDQQIYDKILK
+251 FDNKVDQQMYDKILK
-266 PLCDASKQRGR
+266 PLCEASKERGR

-318 TNAYARTLLSDFAML
+318 TNAYSRTILSDFAML

-346 ILEELDKNPDIY
+346 IIESLDKNPDIY
-358 SQFDMDNR
+358 SQFDLDNR
-366 NIEGIN
+366 GIQGAN
-372 IAVKNPIAGLDSN
+372 IAVISGEKNG
-385 QLELRL
+385 QTQLRL
-391 TQYNKETT
+391 AQYDNATT
-399 PAQLIFNRD
+399 PNQLIFNS
-408 KKNLIRVGYCDKAVI
+408 KAKNLIRVGYCDKATI
-423 GMKESTFSGFF
+423 GLKESTFAGFY
-434 YDPDMYEKT
+434 YDPETYNKT
-443 LSVAKAELSD
+443 MSVAKQELSD
-453 EKAKLQMIGSF
+453 EKAKLKMIGSF

-521 NCSLIDSIKNLIDKQ
+521 NCSLIDSILNLIDKE
-536 PASKDGIVSDENKLY
+536 PVELSDDQKLY
-551 YEILNMLYNGYV
+551 YEILDMLYEGYA
-563 TVYQTILNSIYPEG
+563 TVYRTILESIYPED
-577 AVINMDFYTK
+577 AKVNITQYFKDASY
-587 NAEFA
+587 A
-592 KKEGT
+592 KKHGT
-597 SHIIAYIDDKTHRT
+597 SHIIMYFDKKTHRT
-611 ISVNRRV
+611 VSANRRQV
-618 ADRIFK
+618 DKVVKLLDSDASDTSDR
-624 KMSKQAL
+624 L
-631 DDTPDTVPLIWFV
+631 VPLDWFV
-644 LEYSRVTNTVLDVT
+644 MEYSRRTNSVLDVT
-658 TGEFTSD
+658 TGEFTED

>member
-1 MNREDMDFGRGDL
+1 MDRDEMDFGRSDL
-14 KYAPLINVYSK
+14 KYNPLINVYSK
-25 EEFDKRV
+25 KEFDRRV
-32 KKVFDVIWDKLVMS
+32 KQVFDVIWDKLVMS

-112 VATGGVYNSYMEMKK
+112 VATGGVYNAYMEKKK
-127 NPDSELNRVL
+127 NEDSELNRVL
-137 PRKIMSMMD
+137 PRKIMSMMN
-146 TVKNDIINELNSHA
+146 TVKADIIEELNKHA
-160 VSIQSDNQTTLA
+160 VSIQSDNPNTLA
-172 ENIRK
+172 DNIRK
-177 VVYVSSNGNEEITD
+177 VVYVSSNGNEEITE
-191 MISKLYYKLQYPA
+191 MISDLYQKLQYPA

-211 DGSTHAYTV
+211 DGATHAYTV

-228 LTDQSYIN
+228 LTDQTYIN
-236 SDDNTMI
+236 NDDNTMV
-243 SGGMDYII
+243 SGAMDYIV
-251 FDNKVDQQIYDKILK
+251 FDNKVDQQMYDKILK
-266 PLCDASKQRGR
+266 PLCEASKERGR

-318 TNAYARTLLSDFAML
+318 TNAYSRTILSDFAML

-346 ILEELDKNPDIY
+346 IIEALDKNPDIY
-358 SQFDMDNR
+358 SQFDLDNR
-366 NIEGIN
+366 GIQGAN
-372 IAVKNPIAGLDSN
+372 IAVISGEKNG
-385 QLELRL
+385 QTQLRL
-391 TQYNKETT
+391 AQYDNATT
-399 PAQLIFNRD
+399 PNQLIFNS
-408 KKNLIRVGYCDKAVI
+408 KAKNLIRVGYCDKATI
-423 GMKESTFSGFF
+423 GLKESTFSGFY
-434 YDPDMYEKT
+434 YDPETYNKT
-443 LSVAKAELSD
+443 MSVAKQELSD
-453 EKAKLQMIGSF
+453 EKAKLKMIGSF

-521 NCSLIDSIKNLIDKQ
+521 NCSLIDSILNLIDKE
-536 PASKDGIVSDENKLY
+536 PVELSDDQKLY
-551 YEILNMLYNGYV
+551 YEILDMLYEGYA
-563 TVYQTILNSIYPEG
+563 TVYRTILESIYPED
-577 AVINMDFYTK
+577 AKVNITQYFKDASY
-587 NAEFA
+587 A
-592 KKEGT
+592 KKHGT
-597 SHIIAYIDDKTHRT
+597 SHIIMYFDKKTHRT
-611 ISVNRRV
+611 VSANRRQV
-618 ADRIFK
+618 DKVVKLLDSDASDTSDR
-624 KMSKQAL
+624 L
-631 DDTPDTVPLIWFV
+631 VPLDWFV
-644 LEYSRVTNTVLDVT
+644 MEYSRRTNSVLDVT
-658 TGEFTSD
+658 TGEFTED

>member
-1 MNREDMDFGRGDL
+1 MDRDEMDFGRSDL
-14 KYAPLINVYSK
+14 KYDPLINVYSK
-25 EEFDKRV
+25 EEFDRRV
-32 KKVFDVIWDKLVMS
+32 KQVFDVIWDKLVMS

-112 VATGGVYNSYMEMKK
+112 VATGGVYNAYMEKKK
-127 NPDSELNRVL
+127 NEDSELNRVL
-137 PRKIMSMMD
+137 PRKIMSMMN
-146 TVKNDIINELNSHA
+146 TVKADIIEELNKHA
-160 VSIQSDNQTTLA
+160 VSIQSDNPNTLA
-172 ENIRK
+172 DNIRK
-177 VVYVSSNGNEEITD
+177 VVYVSSNGNEEITE
-191 MISKLYYKLQYPA
+191 MISDLYRKLQYPA

-211 DGSTHAYTV
+211 DGATHAYTV

-228 LTDQSYIN
+228 LTDQTYIN
-236 SDDNTMI
+236 NDDNTMV
-243 SGGMDYII
+243 SGAMDYIV
-251 FDNKVDQQIYDKILK
+251 FDNKVDQQMYDKILK
-266 PLCDASKQRGR
+266 PLCEASKERGR

-295 RRDLLNELKQT
+295 RRDLLNDLKQT

-318 TNAYARTLLSDFAML
+318 TNAYSRIILSDFAML

-346 ILEELDKNPDIY
+346 IIEALDKNPDIY
-358 SQFDMDNR
+358 SQFDLDNR
-366 NIEGIN
+366 GIQGAN
-372 IAVKNPIAGLDSN
+372 IAVISGEKNG
-385 QLELRL
+385 QTQLRL
-391 TQYNKETT
+391 AQYDKATT
-399 PAQLIFNRD
+399 PDQLIFNSNA
-408 KKNLIRVGYCDKAVI
+408 KNLIRVGYCDKATI
-423 GMKESTFSGFF
+423 GLKESTFAGFY
-434 YDPDMYEKT
+434 YDPETYNKT
-443 LSVAKAELSD
+443 MSVAKQELSD
-453 EKAKLQMIGSF
+453 EKAKLKMIGSF

-563 TVYQTILNSIYPEG
+563 TVYQTILNSIYPED
-577 AVINMDFYTK
+577 AVINMDFYTE

-624 KMSKQAL
+624 KLTKSVN
-631 DDTPDTVPLIWFV
+631 DTTPDTVPLIWFV